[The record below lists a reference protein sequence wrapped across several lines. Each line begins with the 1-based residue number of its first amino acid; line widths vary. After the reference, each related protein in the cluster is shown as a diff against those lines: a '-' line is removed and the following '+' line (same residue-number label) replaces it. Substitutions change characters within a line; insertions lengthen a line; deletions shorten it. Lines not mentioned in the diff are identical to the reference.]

1 MKTTIT
7 SEYHLKDLIQLCIV
21 HTAYEHDLN
30 ENNLVAICLRDKDG
44 NNVIVINGEMEDT
57 L

>member
-30 ENNLVAICLRDKDG
+30 ENNLVASCLRDKDG